1 MEPIEEQNNEC
12 NNWIDEVEKALS
24 KASSYEFM
32 KDAFNNGAYRF
43 IQLSSTRV
51 EVKKSSSDISL
62 KFNFTQDIR
71 SEDIENILRVILDYK
86 L

>member
-1 MEPIEEQNNEC
+1 MEPIEAQNNEC

-32 KDAFNNGAYRF
+32 KDAFNNGVYRF

-51 EVKKSSSDISL
+51 EIKKSSSNISL